1 MTKNN
6 SESAK
11 PYPIAHTQPPSR
23 RLDTLI
29 TLLGLLGLALFL
41 VFYDRAFPTAA
52 IDLEL
57 SRAEIKQHAQD
68 YLEAQGHE
76 IEDYKSALTFTGD
89 SWASIYLQLALGIP
103 ETNRLIRETQVPVWY
118 WRARWFQPLQK
129 EEFRIYLAPDGQVV
143 ALTHTLLEDAPGASF
158 SQEEARALAQNY
170 LRQDRGWDLED
181 WEEISASSEDRP
193 GGRTDHNFEWKRR
206 DWDVGESELRLA
218 ATVQGDEVGRYNY
231 WLKVPEAFQR
241 EFAQQRSVAQFIN
254 GLSFDLS
261 FGLFGLILLLAF
273 WKARWQI
280 PKSLSA
286 ALGPALAVSTI
297 VVLANLNELPL
308 TKAWYNTTQEYALFW
323 LNRVYS
329 IIFAAAFNGAF
340 VFVLWYLGQWMGKR
354 VWPQQ
359 DRILPRRGERWR
371 LLARSGWRGL
381 MLGLMMAGYVVL
393 FYLVTTQFLGGWT
406 PMSPDYSSAYATPL
420 PFLGALKTGLL
431 PAMWEELMF
440 RLLGISAVLWL
451 TRSFTRL
458 PEPACRFLALLVP
471 GALWGFAH
479 LSYIRDPFYL
489 RGIELTLAAVLLEG
503 LFFLRFDLTTTIV
516 AHFVYNAGLGALP
529 LLRSGEPYFVAS
541 GLVVIAAMLT
551 PMIPNAVREIRRKL
565 RGERREIV
573 APWIRSGDR
582 ADLEALATL
591 PIAGLDWGAL
601 LDDPQA
607 VVLCLQAGRE
617 IAGAAAGRIVN
628 EAGTES
634 HVLAVYVAP
643 PWRRRYWG
651 SELVEV
657 LRTRL
662 QERGAESVQAEMS
675 IDDKVGTRFVT
686 SQGWKPA
693 VVIFDWPPEAPSL
706 PSWRNVSRWIGRT
719 VRKARTQ
726 AVEPDTEQREP
737 EERNER

>member
-1 MTKNN
+1 MTKKN
-6 SESAK
+6 SKSTK
-11 PYPIAHTQPPSR
+11 SRPVAHTQPTSR
-23 RLDTLI
+23 RLDILI
-29 TLLGLLGLALFL
+29 TLLGLLGLTLFL
-41 VFYDRAFPTAA
+41 AFYDRAFPTAA

-57 SRAEIKQHAQD
+57 SRAEITQRAQA
-68 YLEAQGHE
+68 YLQTQGYE
-76 IEDYKSALTFTGD
+76 IEDYKSALTFTGN
-89 SWASIYLQLALGIP
+89 SWASIYLQRTLGIP

-118 WRARWFQPLQK
+118 WSARWFRPLQK
-129 EEFRIYLAPDGQVV
+129 EEFQVYLAPDGQVV
-143 ALTHTLLEDAPGASF
+143 ALFHTLLEDTPGASL
-158 SQEEARALAQNY
+158 SQEKARTLAQNY

-181 WEEISASSEDRP
+181 WEEISASSKDRP

-206 DWDVGESELRLA
+206 DWNVGESELRLA
-218 ATVQGDEVGRYNY
+218 VTVQGDEVGRYNY
-231 WLKVPEAFQR
+231 WLKVPETFQR
-241 EFAQQRSVAQFIN
+241 DFAQKRSVAQFIN
-254 GLSFDLS
+254 GLSFDAS
-261 FGLFGLILLLAF
+261 FGLLGLILLLAF

-280 PKSLSA
+280 PKSFSA
-286 ALGPALAVSTI
+286 ALGPALAVSA
-297 VVLANLNELPL
+297 VSVLANLNELPL

-329 IIFAAAFNGAF
+329 ILFAAAFNGAF
-340 VFVLWYLGQWMGKR
+340 VFVLWYLGRWMSQQI
-354 VWPQQ
+354 WPRQ
-359 DRILPRRGERWR
+359 DRILPRRGDRWN

-381 MLGLMMAGYVVL
+381 MLGLMMAGYVVI

-420 PFLGALKTGLL
+420 PFLGALESGLL

-529 LLRSGEPYFVAS
+529 LLHSGEPYFVAS
-541 GLVVIAAMLT
+541 GLVVIAIMLA
-551 PMIPNAVREIRRKL
+551 PMIPNAMQEIRRRL
-565 RGERREIV
+565 RGERRDIV
-573 APWIRSGDR
+573 RPWIRSGGR
-582 ADLEALATL
+582 ADLESLVAF
-591 PIAGLDWGAL
+591 PIKELDWGAL

-607 VVLCLQAGRE
+607 VVLCLEAGRE
-617 IAGAAAGRIVN
+617 IVGAAAGRIVS
-628 EAGTES
+628 EGGTDS

-651 SELVEV
+651 SELVEM

-662 QERGAESVQAEMS
+662 QERGAESVQAKMS
-675 IDDKVGTRFVT
+675 VDDKVGIRFVT
-686 SQGWKPA
+686 SQEWKPA
-693 VVIFDWPPEAPSL
+693 VVVFDWPPEAPSL
-706 PSWRNVSRWIGRT
+706 PSWRDVSRRIWGN
-719 VRKARTQ
+719 VRKARGQ
-726 AVEPDTEQREP
+726 RVDTERQESEKRD
-737 EERNER
+737 ER

>member
-1 MTKNN
+1 MTRKN
-6 SESAK
+6 SESK
-11 PYPIAHTQPPSR
+11 SRPVTHTQPTSR
-23 RLDTLI
+23 RLDILI

-41 VFYDRAFPTAA
+41 VFYDGAFPSAA

-57 SRAEIKQHAQD
+57 SRAEITQRARA
-68 YLEAQGHE
+68 YLQTQGYE
-76 IEDYKSALTFTGD
+76 IEDYESALTFTGD
-89 SWASIYLQLALGIP
+89 SWASYYLQRTLGIP

-118 WRARWFQPLQK
+118 WHARWFRPLQK
-129 EEFRIYLAPDGQVV
+129 EEFQVYLAPDGQVV
-143 ALTHTLLEDAPGASF
+143 ALFHTLLEDAPGASL
-158 SQEEARALAQNY
+158 SQEEARTLAQDY
-170 LRQDRGWDLED
+170 LRQDRGWDLEN
-181 WEEISASSEDRP
+181 WEEISASSKDRP
-193 GGRTDHNFEWKRR
+193 GGRTDHNFEWQRR
-206 DWDVGESELRLA
+206 DWNVGESELRLA
-218 ATVQGDEVGRYNY
+218 VTVQGDEVGRYNY
-231 WLKVPEAFQR
+231 WLKVPETFQR
-241 EFAQQRSVAQFIN
+241 DFAQQRSVARFIN
-254 GLSFDLS
+254 GLSFDVS

-280 PKSLSA
+280 PKSFSA
-286 ALGPALAVSTI
+286 ALGPALAVSAVI
-297 VVLANLNELPL
+297 VLANLNELPL

-329 IIFAAAFNGAF
+329 ILFAAAFNGAF
-340 VFVLWYLGQWMGKR
+340 VFVLWYLGRWMSKQ
-354 VWPQQ
+354 VWPRQ
-359 DRILPRRGERWR
+359 DRILPRRGDRWH

-420 PFLGALKTGLL
+420 PFLGALETGLL

-541 GLVVIAAMLT
+541 GLVVIATMLA
-551 PMIPNAVREIRRKL
+551 PMIPNAVQEIRRKL
-565 RGERREIV
+565 RGERRDV
-573 APWIRSGDR
+573 VPPRIRSGDR
-582 ADLEALATL
+582 ADLEPLATF

-617 IAGAAAGRIVN
+617 IVGLAAGRAVN
-628 EAGTES
+628 ETGTES

-651 SELVEV
+651 SELVEM

-662 QERGAESVQAEMS
+662 QERGAESVQAKMS
-675 IDDKVGTRFVT
+675 VDDKVGIRFVI

-693 VVIFDWPPEAPSL
+693 VVVFDWPPEAPSL
-706 PSWRNVSRWIGRT
+706 PSWRGVLRRIGRT
-719 VRKARTQ
+719 MRKARAQ
-726 AVEPDTEQREP
+726 GVDTEQQESEKRD
-737 EERNER
+737 ER